1 MNQEQQAPVVI
12 FGAGKIAR
20 GYLGHLLALAGRP
33 IVFIDVNEVLVR
45 LINERGRYTVHILG
59 DASKSMQVTGIR
71 AAQSADPGVAGLV
84 AEAPAVFVSVG
95 GPNLPAVAGPL
106 AAGLHARREAG
117 GRLLNI
123 VCCENW
129 HRPAIVLRA
138 ALAEKL
144 TGADRDYLNTR
155 VGIAESTVLRSC
167 IEATPEQRAEDPLAV
182 QAQDY
187 WELQI
192 DASALVEPMLPVAG
206 LKPVPDFLGALERK
220 LFTYNAINA
229 TVSYLGL
236 LRGHRYLYEAAHD
249 PMILEVAQGVISESG
264 AVISAKHGYT
274 REEQQAYGEQSL
286 RKYQNRDIV
295 DPLERQVRDPIRKL
309 GRHDRLVGAACLAL
323 EYGIRPDNLAL
334 GIAAALQYAS
344 PQDPSAV
351 RLQALIESGGLD
363 AVFEQVCEIEPE
375 GELARMVKARLPDL
389 EKFRQPAV

>member
-1 MNQEQQAPVVI
+1 MI

-33 IVFIDVNEVLVR
+33 IFFVDVNETVVR

-59 DASKSMQVTGIR
+59 DPSKSMQITQISAVH
-71 AAQSADPGVAGLV
+71 SADPHVAQWVAG
-84 AEAPAVFVSVG
+84 APAVFVSVG
-95 GPNLPAVAGPL
+95 GPNLSAVAAPL
-106 AAGLHARREAG
+106 AAGLQARREAG

-129 HRPAIVLRA
+129 HRPANVLRA
-138 ALAEKL
+138 ALGEKL
-144 TGADRDYLNTR
+144 TGADREYLDSR

-167 IEATPEQRAEDPLAV
+167 IEATPEQRAADPLAV

-187 WELQI
+187 WELQV

-236 LRGHRYLYEAAHD
+236 LRGHRYLSEAAHD
-249 PMILEVAQGVISESG
+249 PMILEVAQGVIDESG
-264 AVISAKHGYT
+264 AAISAKHGYT

-309 GRHDRLVGAACLAL
+309 GRNDRLVGAACLAL

-334 GIAAALQYAS
+334 GIAAALEYAS

-351 RLQALIESGGLD
+351 KLQALIHSGGLE
-363 AVFEQVCEIEPE
+363 AVFEQVCCIEPD
-375 GELARMVKARLPDL
+375 GELARMIKARRPDL
-389 EKFRQPAV
+389 EKFRQPPA